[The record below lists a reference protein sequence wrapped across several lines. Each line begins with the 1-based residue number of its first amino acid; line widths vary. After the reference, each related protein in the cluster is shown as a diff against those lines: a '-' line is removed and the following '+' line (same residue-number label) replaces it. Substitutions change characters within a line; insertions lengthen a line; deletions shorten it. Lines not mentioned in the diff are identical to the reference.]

1 MCICIQMCVEA
12 STVFLNTY
20 LLKQDL
26 SVELRAPQLSAL
38 ALQIALESYLSLP
51 STRIKDGHHAYL
63 SFTWALGV

>member
-20 LLKQDL
+20 LLKQNL

-38 ALQIALESYLSLP
+38 TLQIVLRILSLP
-51 STRIKDGHHAYL
+51 SKY
-63 SFTWALGV
+63 